1 MMPTRGASAS
11 IPDTTSEVR
20 ASDFAESDVGD
31 SDLIADALGTG
42 VIAGSQGPGGFS
54 RCGVACPTQSF
65 GLFAM
70 SGAGRSEGAVGPKPI
85 HRAPALPQIRAD
97 VSAESQLVDC
107 ALCSSHRQAAER
119 N

>member
-1 MMPTRGASAS
+1 MMPTRGASRS

-31 SDLIADALGTG
+31 SDLIADSLGTG

-70 SGAGRSEGAVGPKPI
+70 SGAGRSGGAVGPKPI
-85 HRAPALPQIRAD
+85 HHTAPPPFPRSELMFLP
-97 VSAESQLVDC
+97 
-107 ALCSSHRQAAER
+107 SH